1 MIACLAL
8 AASVSGT
15 HSHHHHH
22 QSLAGRIAAPTITQA
37 SHRIP
42 RNVFVW
48 QPSTRGKSSQLRCE
62 GRFNCL
68 AVEFVVPTATAAA
81 GVLVEWWRDCEE
93 TTGANPAKVRLLE
106 LSQVM
111 KKPMPPTPEA
121 AAATDGAA
129 EVGRGGGREGRTGA
143 SELWAVSLGSYKSDL
158 AFETTCE

>member
-1 MIACLAL
+1 M
-8 AASVSGT
+8 T
-15 HSHHHHH
+15 D
-22 QSLAGRIAAPTITQA
+22 AAPTTQA
-37 SHRIP
+37 ARIP

-62 GRFNCL
+62 GRLNCL
-68 AVEFVVPTATAAA
+68 AVEWEQQTATAAA

-106 LSQVM
+106 LAQVM
-111 KKPMPPTPEA
+111 KKPMPPTPEVA
-121 AAATDGAA
+121 AAADGAAA